1 MRREPAAAV
10 PHSKRHVQIEFPR
23 VQVMDYSGF
32 PYDEPYARPRRRVNY
47 FGWTVAILLL
57 SGFALATWLGSFYIF
72 DQPERPD
79 SYRILQRLH
88 KIDPPKRFELTA
100 APAGE
105 FLNAK
110 QLYDRYIGMG
120 SAELAKTNA
129 ELARNYIRNYQQVR
143 GLVPYVIGRYTIV
156 AVRELGSGDVFTSG
170 MVALTNAVDNGEL
183 LMEHL
188 YPANQEMLPLMKQ
201 TLSVGLEVKLERTHD
216 ISAVV
221 HAERLADGRIMIT
234 AVPLLYGSYTVTR
247 GLGTFRLEPP
257 LSLKLA
263 AGWPLFKAKERTTI
277 EQHYADYQQK
287 VAAAEG
293 GPIPIPGLS
302 PSAAPRRAENQ
313 LVRVEQAR
321 PVQTAAVTPTPTKIE
336 KVAKSTLSP
345 KGRKLAR
352 KQKLESPVPTI
363 SPTQPAVAQRQP
375 STPAPAQQ
383 QQPSAL
389 TSTPI
394 TVAIARTPKTSIAT
408 AGPTSNAS
416 DTAAPTPNNLGVAQA
431 ASAPTATPVPV
442 LPAQPVPADASGA
455 ALASNAGGGSW
466 RTFPPGKMPLGR
478 LIGAGDLS
486 DVAEHGLAGERVY
499 LKGQFVVNF
508 SDANR
513 AVLRPRATL
522 TNKVLHFGGGSSVRI
537 IVEYPSG
544 YVPPQRGAVVNRDEL
559 RPYEITEVRK
569 QEDGQLNVFVREI
582 MQPN

>member
-1 MRREPAAAV
+1 
-10 PHSKRHVQIEFPR
+10 
-23 VQVMDYSGF
+23 MDYSGF
-32 PYDEPYARPRRRVNY
+32 PYEEPYARPRRRVNY
-47 FGWTVAILLL
+47 FAWTVAILLL

-88 KIDPPKRFELTA
+88 KLDPPKRFELTA

-110 QLYDRYIGMG
+110 ELYDRYIGMG
-120 SAELAKTNA
+120 SAELAKANA
-129 ELARNYIRNYQQVR
+129 ELTRNYIRNFQQVR
-143 GLVPYVIGRYTIV
+143 GLVPYVVGRYKIV
-156 AVRELGSGDVFTSG
+156 AVRELGPGDVFTSG
-170 MVALTNAVDNGEL
+170 MVALTNAVDNGQL

-188 YPANQEMLPLMKQ
+188 YPANQEMMPLMKQ

-216 ISAVV
+216 LSAVIHV
-221 HAERLADGRIMIT
+221 ERLADGRITIT
-234 AVPLLYGSYTVTR
+234 TVPLLYGSYTVTR

-257 LSLKLA
+257 FSLNLA

-277 EQHYADYQQK
+277 EQHYADYNQR

-293 GPIPIPGLS
+293 GPILIPGLS
-302 PSAAPRRAENQ
+302 PSATPAPTENQ
-313 LVRVEQAR
+313 LVRVEQAK
-321 PVQTAAVTPTPTKIE
+321 PVVTAAVTPTPTKIE
-336 KVAKSTLSP
+336 KVTKSTLLA
-345 KGRKLAR
+345 KGRRMAR
-352 KQKLESPVPTI
+352 KQKLESPVPT
-363 SPTQPAVAQRQP
+363 V
-375 STPAPAQQ
+375 TPAQPVVAQ

-394 TVAIARTPKTSIAT
+394 TIALAPKTQIAT
-408 AGPTSNAS
+408 ASPESTSNAS
-416 DTAAPTPNNLGVAQA
+416 KTSAPTPNTLAVTQALPVA
-431 ASAPTATPVPV
+431 TATPVPV
-442 LPAQPVPADASGA
+442 LPAQPVPADASGV

-466 RTFPPGKMPLGR
+466 KTFPPGKMPLGR

-499 LKGQFVVNF
+499 LKGQFTVNF

-513 AVLRPRATL
+513 AVLRPRTKL
-522 TNKVLHFGGGSSVRI
+522 TEKVLHFGSGSSTRI

-544 YVPPQRGAVVNRDEL
+544 YTPPQQGTIVNRDEL
-559 RPYEITEVRK
+559 RPYEITDVRK